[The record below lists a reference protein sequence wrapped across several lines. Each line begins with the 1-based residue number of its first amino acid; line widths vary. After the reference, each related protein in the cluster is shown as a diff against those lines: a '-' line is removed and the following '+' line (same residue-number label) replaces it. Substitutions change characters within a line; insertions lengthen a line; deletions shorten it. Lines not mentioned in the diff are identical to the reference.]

1 MISAKFAHDFEKLS
15 RTRVLLINK
24 VDAHGVAPFNMRL
37 RPVSIERS
45 KKKRALPCT
54 YEIHAHSRRAVET
67 LPMESVYPTC
77 LNSTTCLV
85 QIKTARNP
93 RNSTLRNERHPKDTP
108 WRPNG
113 EWRGGVPGENAQTF
127 LRNARRLPS
136 WRLEQAIII
145 QEVPRSPTYIEKS
158 HIF

>member
-54 YEIHAHSRRAVET
+54 YEIHAHREEGCGDVANGVCVPHLFKFHNLSGANKDGQ
-67 LPMESVYPTC
+67 ESKEF
-77 LNSTTCLV
+77 NSTKRT
-85 QIKTARNP
+85 T
-93 RNSTLRNERHPKDTP
+93 PK
-108 WRPNG
+108 G
-113 EWRGGVPGENAQTF
+113 Y
-127 LRNARRLPS
+127 S
-136 WRLEQAIII
+136 LE
-145 QEVPRSPTYIEKS
+145 TKW
-158 HIF
+158 